1 MERRRRIRRWER
13 GERLCG
19 GRLNGGE
26 QKNRFQNKYRRAEDF
41 LREPGPGDFAPM
53 VHGRLTGAGQK
64 LQEQP
69 ANVKPDPPSRAPVHP
84 EVVGDGAR
92 RSRRLNLLSSP
103 QDKRQND
110 KSGSKGF
117 RAIQ

>member
-69 ANVKPDPPSRAPVHP
+69 ANVKPDPPSCARGVSAHKSSADFLIRAFG
-84 EVVGDGAR
+84 ER
-92 RSRRLNLLSSP
+92 RAQPNWSLALRVIE
-103 QDKRQND
+103 QE
-110 KSGSKGF
+110 
-117 RAIQ
+117 